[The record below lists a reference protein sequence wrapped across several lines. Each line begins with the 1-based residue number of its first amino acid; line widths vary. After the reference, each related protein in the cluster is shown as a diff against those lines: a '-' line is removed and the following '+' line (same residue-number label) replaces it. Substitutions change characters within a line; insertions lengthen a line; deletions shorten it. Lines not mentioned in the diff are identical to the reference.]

1 LPPKNSTFEQAG
13 RKAMPVKTAVTDVPA
28 AKSVPP
34 DASPKKPK
42 KKVLFLCIGNAC
54 RSQMAEAIARHI
66 ASDII
71 EASSAGLSPL
81 GYIAGPTVAVLLEN
95 GVSCEGQTSKSV
107 RAANP
112 ESADLLINMSGYEVK
127 NRLEPKDL
135 PVEDWDVGDPF
146 GSDLEIYRTIR
157 DEVERR
163 VIELADRL
171 RASTPADSKP

>member
-1 LPPKNSTFEQAG
+1 MPPKNSTFERAG
-13 RKAMPVKTAVTDVPA
+13 RKDTPAPTARADGSTVKSATGEA
-28 AKSVPP
+28 AS
-34 DASPKKPK
+34 KKPK

-66 ASDII
+66 ASDVI

-81 GYIAGPTVAVLLEN
+81 GYIAGPTVAVLMEN

-112 ESADLLINMSGYEVK
+112 GSADLLINMSGYDVK

-146 GSDLEIYRTIR
+146 GSDLEIYRNIR

-171 RASTPADSKP
+171 RAPTPADSK

>member
-1 LPPKNSTFEQAG
+1 LPPKNSTFERAG
-13 RKAMPVKTAVTDVPA
+13 RKDTAAPTARADVSAVKSATTN
-28 AKSVPP
+28 
-34 DASPKKPK
+34 ASPGKPK

-66 ASDII
+66 GSDVI

-81 GYIAGPTVAVLLEN
+81 GYIAGPTVTVLMEN

-135 PVEDWDVGDPF
+135 AVEDWDVGDPF
-146 GSDLEIYRTIR
+146 GSDLEIYRNIR

-163 VIELADRL
+163 VIDLAERL
-171 RASTPADSKP
+171 RASTPADSK